1 MLKRDI
7 ADQIYSFVIKR
18 YRNEKPNV
26 NITKEIMDTIWFS
39 IYGELQRNGEEAAW
53 EYARS
58 VKLID

>member
-18 YRNEKPNV
+18 YRNEKPNI